1 MALGKVSRSLVM
13 AVLLVGVSIVGSSC
27 AQKQAPI
34 SEEKPIGEEKPKVEA
49 QKEVPPPPPSM
60 EQQPQGGE
68 VAPQPMPEEGKG
80 VKKHRAHKRTTHAKN
95 AKGSKSHD
103 EGEVSGATIYATL
116 KNRGQF
122 STFLKAIKT
131 AGLSKMLKSKGPFTI
146 LAPTDKA
153 ANIEALK
160 GKNGARL
167 QDVVNSHIL
176 KGKLRSDELDNL
188 KSVQTWN
195 GHTLRVH
202 KVKGVLHIGK
212 AGIRR
217 EDIVCANGVIQV
229 VDAVIV
235 PGGKED
241 EHKPAEAKHT
251 KKKK

>member
-34 SEEKPIGEEKPKVEA
+34 SEEKPIGEEKPKVEVP
-49 QKEVPPPPPSM
+49 KEVPPPSTSM
-60 EQQPQGGE
+60 EQQPQGE

-80 VKKHRAHKRTTHAKN
+80 VKKHRAHKRTTRDKHTKAGK
-95 AKGSKSHD
+95 AHD
-103 EGEVSGATIYATL
+103 EADVSGATIYATL

-122 STFLKAIKT
+122 NIFLKAIKT
-131 AGLSKMLKSKGPFTI
+131 AGVSKMLKGKGPFTI
-146 LAPTDKA
+146 LAPKDTA
-153 ANIEALK
+153 ANIDALK

-167 QDVVNSHIL
+167 QDVIYSHIL
-176 KGKLRSDELDNL
+176 KGKFRSDELDNL

-195 GHTLRVH
+195 GHTLRVS
-202 KVKGVLHIGK
+202 KQKGVLHIGK

-217 EDIVCANGVIQV
+217 EDIVCSNGVIQV

-235 PGGKED
+235 TKGETA
-241 EHKPAEAKHT
+241 EHKKQAEP
-251 KKKK
+251 KKKKK